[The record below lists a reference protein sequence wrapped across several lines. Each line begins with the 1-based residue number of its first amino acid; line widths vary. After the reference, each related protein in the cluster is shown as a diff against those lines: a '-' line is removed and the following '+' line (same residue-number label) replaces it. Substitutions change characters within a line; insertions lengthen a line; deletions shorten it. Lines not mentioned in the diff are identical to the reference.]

1 MGYMWAYVWQS
12 VGESKNKKRW
22 ILEVLAHRMAES
34 CQSQAARLHFEC
46 TTVARTF
53 ILSFNGQLFKWKP
66 VFVHSTQF
74 LTRFHLTKHDSFDS
88 YLNIFVVCRDFFSER
103 TWGRKDLLILFK
115 CSRNPEFCKDVT
127 IICKPA
133 SALSELGLVSSL
145 LAGWCDLSP
154 NSSVRRHVRQYRFV
168 NQWGGQTWLRSFI
181 ISRRV
186 MTCP

>member
-74 LTRFHLTKHDSFDS
+74 LTRFHLTKHDSFGS

-168 NQWGGQTWLRSFI
+168 NQWGGQTWLRGFI